1 MKHVMAFLVTG
12 YVALGG
18 AGIALTLQ
26 HWHGRSPE
34 LFIVGSI
41 SVLGIPLGS
50 LALRRLVE
58 SIIMTK
64 LFANDRLRRVA

>member
-1 MKHVMAFLVTG
+1 
-12 YVALGG
+12 
-18 AGIALTLQ
+18 
-26 HWHGRSPE
+26 